1 LAASFSSFAAAGTS
15 FDVGAA
21 KLPNRLLGAGAGAG
35 AVVGAGAVP
44 SAGLG
49 SAGFLKKSEVGVGI
63 EVGCL
68 AGSPPEGAEVGNK
81 DGSFGPES
89 PAGWPKRLEVGARC
103 EVS

>member
-1 LAASFSSFAAAGTS
+1 MAASFSSFAAAGTS

-21 KLPNRLLGAGAGAG
+21 KFPNRLLAAGAG
-35 AVVGAGAVP
+35 AVVGGGAVP

-63 EVGCL
+63 DVGCL